1 MEDKIKDEIE
11 KGNKYKRICIIL
23 FIIAFILFVDIVIMA
38 QKKEDV
44 IAKPVIYLYP
54 TEETE
59 ISVELKNKDK
69 ITCSYPKYT
78 EGWKVL
84 AKPNGDLTDLE
95 TGKNLYSLYYES
107 EDTNNYKMENEGF
120 VVKGEES
127 AKFLEEKLAILGL
140 NEKEAEEFIIYWL
153 PKLEA
158 NKYNYIRF
166 ATVEEIESNMQL
178 EITPKPDTSI
188 RILMTFKGLEQPNQV
203 KEQKLKKVERSGYT
217 VVEWGG
223 TEIQ

>member
-1 MEDKIKDEIE
+1 
-11 KGNKYKRICIIL
+11 
-23 FIIAFILFVDIVIMA
+23 MA

-120 VVKGEES
+120 VVNGEES

-217 VVEWGG
+217 VVEWAG

>member
-107 EDTNNYKMENEGF
+107 EDTNIYKMEIEGF
-120 VVKGEES
+120 VVNGEES

>member
-1 MEDKIKDEIE
+1 
-11 KGNKYKRICIIL
+11 
-23 FIIAFILFVDIVIMA
+23 MA

-120 VVKGEES
+120 VVNGEES

-203 KEQKLKKVERSGYT
+203 KEQKLKKAERSGYT
-217 VVEWGG
+217 VVEWAG

>member
-1 MEDKIKDEIE
+1 
-11 KGNKYKRICIIL
+11 
-23 FIIAFILFVDIVIMA
+23 MA

-203 KEQKLKKVERSGYT
+203 KEQKLKKAERSGYT
-217 VVEWGG
+217 VVEWAG

>member
-127 AKFLEEKLAILGL
+127 EKFLEEKLAILGL

-203 KEQKLKKVERSGYT
+203 KEQKLKKAERSGYT
-217 VVEWGG
+217 VVEWAG

>member
-203 KEQKLKKVERSGYT
+203 KEQKLKKAERSGYT
-217 VVEWGG
+217 VVEWAG